1 MSCSCLLAELNDQRF
16 SVSAFAAFKC
26 ALVFTGVVSR
36 LNANKK
42 HRQPACRAAALANRR
57 RWQTQF
63 AWLRHD
69 YLPGVFSYGL
79 SIFANRQ
86 RRKKI
91 LIWTFCDAASD
102 ATHQKLSRKRICRKR
117 SCPLCSR
124 KRTCAVH

>member
-1 MSCSCLLAELNDQRF
+1 MAINSPRWLLAELNDQRF

-69 YLPGVFSYGL
+69 YLPSVYSYG
-79 SIFANRQ
+79 SAYSQTVSTENR
-86 RRKKI
+86 
-91 LIWTFCDAASD
+91 F
-102 ATHQKLSRKRICRKR
+102 
-117 SCPLCSR
+117 
-124 KRTCAVH
+124 